1 VFVPNATTAVNTVL
15 RNLKFEEGDVIVY
28 LSTAYGACEKTVQYI
43 YQTTPADCKCIDVVF
58 PVDDDV
64 LVQMFHDTIL
74 HLRQQ
79 GRHARIAMFDTVV
92 TFPGVRLPWEAL
104 VRTCRDLKVLSL
116 IDGAHG
122 IGHIDLTHLSSVG
135 PDFFT
140 SNCYKYV

>member
-15 RNLKFEEGDVIVY
+15 RNLKFEKGDTILY
-28 LSTAYGACEKTVQYI
+28 FSTAYGACEKTVQYI
-43 YQTTPADCKCIDVVF
+43 CQTTEADCKCIDAVF
-58 PVDDDV
+58 PMEDAV
-64 LVQMFHDTIL
+64 LVRSFRDTIV

-79 GRHARIAMFDTVV
+79 GRVPKIAMFDTVV

-104 VRTCRDLKVLSL
+104 VKTCQDLKVLSL

-122 IGHIDLTHLSSVG
+122 IGHIDLTHLADVG